1 MQTNEGLYV
10 VLEGIDGAGKSTQ
23 IPRIQEYLESQGNK
37 VVLAREPYDTPIAAD
52 LFKYVLNAHTLEDY
66 TKAMLMLACRY
77 DIQYK
82 KIKPALEE
90 GCIVLSDRS
99 FLSML
104 SYQLMYT
111 GHSDHGQIRRLIEL
125 STYVVR
131 KPDRIFLFD
140 LPTSVALSRCDSPP
154 FAPVGW
160 TNAEY
165 LEQVRKSY
173 IRMFQLQMVDNA
185 ILIDALKDG
194 DNVFLD
200 LKKTID
206 MDVEDYRARILE
218 RHSLLKEGA

>member
-1 MQTNEGLYV
+1 MQTNEGLYIC
-10 VLEGIDGAGKSTQ
+10 LEGIDGAGKTSQ
-23 IPRIQEYLESQGNK
+23 ISKIHEYLEEQGNK
-37 VVLAREPYDTPIAAD
+37 IVRVREPYDTPIAAD

-99 FLSML
+99 FISML
-104 SYQLMYT
+104 AYQLMYT
-111 GHSDHGQIRRLIEL
+111 GKSDHQQIRRFIEL

-131 KPDRIFLFD
+131 RPDRVLMFD
-140 LPTSVALSRCDSPP
+140 LPTSVALERCDSPP
-154 FAPVGW
+154 FSPVGW

-173 IRMFQLQMVDNA
+173 LRMMHWGMIENA
-185 ILIDALKDG
+185 VPVDALKDPG
-194 DNVFLD
+194 QVFLD
-200 LKKTID
+200 LKKIID
-206 MDVEDYRARILE
+206 ADVEAYRLRILE
-218 RHSLLKEGA
+218 RAKKGA